1 MTSERVSP
9 PPAAPPSRVRRAG
22 RLAVAGLSVV
32 LALTACSSGGGKAG
46 GDGAKTG
53 TAAGASPSASPSPDK
68 PKVTLSPADG
78 ASAVGPDS
86 PVTVEAADGTLSAV
100 QVRSANGGT
109 VEGAVDASGKKW
121 TSKGK
126 LAFGA
131 KYTVEVTMA
140 GKTAEPV
147 GSFSTAAVPAAANSV
162 RVSSIL
168 GDNKTYGVGMPII
181 LKLDHSLPDKAQ
193 RAAFEQAL
201 TVKSTPATA
210 GAWGWINSKEIH
222 FRPTT
227 FWAPNSTV
235 HVGVD
240 TAGRQLGGGKWGRTD
255 ITVDFKIG
263 IKRELHADSK
273 THHLQILENG
283 KQIKD
288 LAVSL
293 GSAKRPSSSGTMIII
308 DKRPKAMFDSS
319 TYGLPVDAPG
329 GYRTMVD
336 YPMRLT
342 WGGEFIHS
350 APWSVRQQGHTNTS
364 HGCINVAPSDAV
376 WLYNRVQVGD
386 PVVVANSGTPVK
398 YGDGYM
404 DWTLPFSQW
413 LSHSA
418 GGQVSTA

>member
-1 MTSERVSP
+1 V
-9 PPAAPPSRVRRAG
+9 
-22 RLAVAGLSVV
+22 
-32 LALTACSSGGGKAG
+32 
-46 GDGAKTG
+46 
-53 TAAGASPSASPSPDK
+53 SPSPDK
-68 PKVTLSPADG
+68 PNVALSPADG
-78 ASAVGPDS
+78 ATAVSPDS
-86 PVTVEAADGTLSAV
+86 PVTVESTEGALSAV
-100 QVRSANGGT
+100 QVSSAKGGT
-109 VEGAVDASGKKW
+109 VDGAVDASGKKW
-121 TSKGK
+121 ASKGK

-131 KYTVEVTMA
+131 TYTVEVTMP
-140 GKTAEPV
+140 GKGAQPV
-147 GSFSTAAVPAAANSV
+147 GSFSTAPVPAAENSV

-168 GDNKTYGVGMPII
+168 GDNKSYGIGMPII
-181 LKLDHSLPDKAQ
+181 LKLDQSLPDKAQ
-193 RAAFEQAL
+193 RAAFEHAL

-222 FRPTT
+222 FRPVT

-263 IKRELHADSK
+263 SKRELHADSM
-273 THHLQILENG
+273 THHMQVWENG
-283 KQIKD
+283 KLIKD

-293 GSAKRPSSSGTMIII
+293 GSTKRPSSSGTMVII

-319 TYGLPVDAPG
+319 TYGLPVNDPE
-329 GYRTMVD
+329 GYRTSVD
-336 YPMRLT
+336 FPMRLT

-350 APWSVRQQGHTNTS
+350 APWSIHQQGHVNVS
-364 HGCINVAPSDAV
+364 HGCINVAPADAV
-376 WLYNRVQVGD
+376 WLYSRLQVGD

-404 DWTLPFSQW
+404 DWSLPFSQW